1 MQPEKTTLSGKVI
14 DEWTFRNA
22 DTQYL
27 THGLHPY
34 PARMIPQLANKL
46 IRKYSEE
53 KDWVLDPF
61 CGSGT
66 VLVECRLK
74 NRNSIGNEI
83 NPLAILLSKV
93 KTTPLDK
100 KDLKNISQ
108 KVLDEVQETILFN
121 RSKRSRDKLV
131 SIEKWTGKGIQREI
145 DTNGIEIP
153 IFPNINLWFK
163 EDVIND
169 LSILRKSILNLKCEE
184 KYVDFFR
191 ICLSFTAM
199 KSSNADFESHQS
211 HPSRYKPEKLKTHS
225 PDALSIFRKKVNDS
239 TRRLIDFSD
248 KVSDSQVA
256 CSVLLGD
263 ARTLDLRD
271 IAPSQGVDLIVT
283 SPPYGEEQNTI
294 GYHRW
299 SKIMAFWIGFSHDA
313 MKKSEKLALGA
324 KPNIDV
330 SIPSGTANF
339 FINLVGEKSKG
350 KRGKTRAT
358 TLAGFFHDYHR
369 SIVQMAKWLKS
380 RGIAAIVVGNRLVA
394 GHRIAMDRVTT
405 ELAEQSDLREVKT
418 FYRDIPN
425 TVMPKRIPEGETIAR
440 ESIIIL
446 EKM

>member
-1 MQPEKTTLSGKVI
+1 MQHKSTTLSGKII
-14 DEWTFRNA
+14 DEWTFKNA

-34 PARMIPQLANKL
+34 PARMIPQLADKL
-46 IRKYSEE
+46 TKKYSEE

-100 KDLKNISQ
+100 KELKNISQ
-108 KVLDEVQETILFN
+108 KVLNEVQEKIRFY
-121 RSKRSRDKLV
+121 RSKRSKNKFI
-131 SIEKWTGKGIQREI
+131 SIEKWAGKDTQTEI

-153 IFPNINLWFK
+153 VFPNIDLWFK
-163 EDVIND
+163 KDVIND
-169 LSILRKSILNLKCEE
+169 LSILRKTILNLNCEK

-199 KSSNADFESHQS
+199 KSSNADFERHQS
-211 HPSRYKPEKLKTHS
+211 HPSRYKPEKLKTYS
-225 PDALSIFRKKVNDS
+225 PDVLSIFRKKVNNS
-239 TRRLIDFSD
+239 VKRAIDFSD
-248 KVSDSQVA
+248 RVYYNQVG
-256 CSVLLGD
+256 CFVLFGD
-263 ARTLDLRD
+263 ARILDLRG

-299 SKIMAFWIGFSHDA
+299 SRIMAHWIGFSRDV
-313 MKKSEKLALGA
+313 MKKTEKLTLGA

-330 SIPSGTANF
+330 SIPSRTANF
-339 FINLVGEKSKG
+339 FIDLVREKTKG

-358 TLAGFFHDYHR
+358 SLASFFCDYHK

-380 RGIAAIVVGNRLVA
+380 GGIAAIIVGNRLVT
-394 GHRIAMDRVTT
+394 GHRITMDRVTI
-405 ELAEQSDLREVKT
+405 ELAEQNDLREVKT

>member
-1 MQPEKTTLSGKVI
+1 MPNRITTLSGKII
-14 DEWTFRNA
+14 DEWTFKNA

-34 PARMIPQLANKL
+34 PARMIPQLADKL
-46 IRKYSEE
+46 IKEYSEE

-83 NPLAILLSKV
+83 NPLAVLLSKV

-100 KDLKNISQ
+100 EELKHIS
-108 KVLDEVQETILFN
+108 KTVLKEIQERIQFYRN
-121 RSKRSRDKLV
+121 KRSKNKFV
-131 SIEKWTGKGIQREI
+131 SIEKWTGKDTRTEI
-145 DTNGIEIP
+145 DTNEVEVP

-163 EDVIND
+163 NDVINE
-169 LSILRKSILNLKCEE
+169 LSILRNSILNLNCEE
-184 KYVDFFR
+184 RYVDFFK

-211 HPSRYKPEKLKTHS
+211 HPSRYKPEKLRTYS
-225 PDALSIFRKKVNDS
+225 PDVLSIFRKKANDS
-239 TRRLIDFSD
+239 MKRVIDFTD
-248 KVSDSQVA
+248 KVSGNQVE
-256 CSVLLGD
+256 CSVLFGD
-263 ARTLDLRD
+263 ARTLDLKN
-271 IAPSQGVDLIVT
+271 ISQSQGVDLIVT

-299 SKIMAFWIGFSHDA
+299 SKIMAYWIDFSQDE
-313 MKKSEKLALGA
+313 MRKSEKLTLGA
-324 KPNIDV
+324 KPNIDA
-330 SIPSGTANF
+330 SIPSRTANF
-339 FINLVGEKSKG
+339 FINLVREKSKR
-350 KRGKTRAT
+350 KKGKTRAAN
-358 TLAGFFHDYHR
+358 LAGFFCDYHK

-380 RGIAAIVVGNRLVA
+380 GGIAAIVVGNRLVA
-394 GHRIAMDRVTT
+394 GHRIAMDRVTV
-405 ELAEQSDLREVKT
+405 ELAEQSDLRKGKT